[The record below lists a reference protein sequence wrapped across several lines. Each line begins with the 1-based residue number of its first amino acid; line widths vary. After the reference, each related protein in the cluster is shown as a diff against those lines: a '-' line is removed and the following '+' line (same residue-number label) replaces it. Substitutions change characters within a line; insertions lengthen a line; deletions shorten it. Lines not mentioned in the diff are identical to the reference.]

1 MTEYNAETGAI
12 TPLFSSSPIGDGT
25 DGYNKVM
32 GVVSNNATDKNLI
45 TFIDG
50 SGTENMVYTDS
61 PSVVIYRPK
70 TEKATTGDINSITVG
85 DTIVV
90 RLQKYVNA
98 AEIIVFKQ

>member
-1 MTEYNAETGAI
+1 MGGH
-12 TPLFSSSPIGDGT
+12 LW
-25 DGYNKVM
+25 YNKVM

-50 SGTENMVYTDS
+50 SGTENMVYTGS

-85 DTIVV
+85 DTVVV